1 MGIPGLLQFISEAS
15 ESVNVKKYKG
25 QTVAVDTYCWLH
37 KGAFSCAEK
46 LAKGEPTDQ
55 YVTYCMKFVDM
66 LLTSGVKPI
75 LVFDGCNLP
84 SKQEV
89 EKSRRE
95 RRQMNLQ
102 KGKQL
107 LREGKLSEARE
118 CFTRCINVTPTMAHD
133 VIKVARARGVDCV
146 VAPYEADSQ
155 LAFLNKSGIA
165 QVVITEDSDL
175 LAFGCKKV
183 LLKMDKFGNGLEID
197 QACLGKCKQL
207 GDMFTEEKF
216 RYMCILSGCDY
227 LASISGI
234 GLAKACKLLKMANNP
249 DIIKVIKKTGQYLK
263 MNVTVPDEYI
273 EGFTRA
279 NNTFL
284 YQLVFDP
291 ISRRLVPLNP
301 YPDDM
306 DPKTLSYA
314 GHHIGDKDAFQIALG
329 NVDINNMEMIDDY
342 NPDTAKPVKP
352 KSRGWNDWSAPCELS
367 IWSRGYLPTGSL
379 LKSFQSQS
387 KMEASPEKPSTK
399 GLAKVISTKGLKLPS
414 RENLAKRTREENGI
428 SETDLLSQYSFS
440 CMKRFKKEEA
450 EVPLST
456 KSPGQGTGSMT
467 GTSSPVE
474 SVSPSA
480 GKPGSQPMVRN
491 RFATLLQR
499 RNQEEGA
506 TGVPG
511 TQSRFFSNSSSSG
524 GSAVKQESAV
534 KSEELLVPEKGN
546 SSQSNE
552 TPDLLT
558 LIDTDNKEEESRTPA
573 VTSLI
578 PQSSPSPPSGRGTG
592 VFGWSGSLAV
602 KAEARS
608 SSGIFSLQQFHRM
621 KDSSPYWGKP
631 HTEPSALLNK
641 LSEEDCPCQEA
652 EESDND
658 DHPRSERGSF
668 PQSQGTGY
676 PSRDSLSSSGVPL
689 FSQTSQRKMDFIEIR
704 SCQESNASEHASC
717 SPELNEKRH
726 SGTRTKVSGLLR
738 VSPAGSGKTSK
749 IKLSG
754 PAKASG
760 LSKRSSQKKKVGVSD
775 ENQPAL
781 QVTIRDLWKNF
792 GFKKGKE
799 KISPLKK
806 AEPMSPVKNNCQAL
820 SPNTDEDIFNNPE
833 CLNVQRAILC

>member
-46 LAKGEPTDQ
+46 LVKGEPTDQ

-118 CFTRCINVTPTMAHD
+118 RFTRCINVTPAMAHD
-133 VIKVARARGVDCV
+133 VIKVARARGVDCI

-165 QVVITEDSDL
+165 QAVITEDSDL
-175 LAFGCKKV
+175 LTFGCKKV
-183 LLKMDKFGNGLEID
+183 LLKMDTFGNGLEID

-207 GDMFTEEKF
+207 GDVFNEEKF
-216 RYMCILSGCDY
+216 RYMCILAGCDY

-249 DIIKVIKKTGQYLK
+249 DIIKVIKKIGQYLK

-314 GHHIGDKDAFQIALG
+314 GHHIGDNDAFQIALG
-329 NVDINNMEMIDDY
+329 NVDINNMERIDDY
-342 NPDTAKPVKP
+342 NPDAVKPVKP
-352 KSRGWNDWSAPCELS
+352 KSRGWNDCAPRELS

-387 KMEASPEKPSTK
+387 KTEASPEKPSTK
-399 GLAKVISTKGLKLPS
+399 RLAEVINTKGIKLPS
-414 RENLAKRTREENGI
+414 WEKLAKRTREENGI

-440 CMKRFKKEEA
+440 GMKRFKKEESD
-450 EVPLST
+450 VPLST
-456 KSPGQGTGSMT
+456 KSPGQGRGYVTR
-467 GTSSPVE
+467 TSSPVD

-491 RFATLLQR
+491 GFATLLQR
-499 RNQEEGA
+499 RNQEEGV
-506 TGVPG
+506 TEMPG
-511 TQSRFFSNSSSSG
+511 TQSRFFSNSGSSG
-524 GSAVKQESAV
+524 DSAVKKDSAV
-534 KSEELLVPEKGN
+534 KSEDLLVQEKRN
-546 SSQSNE
+546 SSHSNV
-552 TPDLLT
+552 TRDLLT
-558 LIDTDNKEEESRTPA
+558 MIDIDIKEEESRTPA
-573 VTSLI
+573 VISLS
-578 PQSSPSPPSGRGTG
+578 PQSSQSSSPSGRGMG
-592 VFGWSGSLAV
+592 VFGWSGSIAV
-602 KAEARS
+602 KAEACS
-608 SSGIFSLQQFHRM
+608 SCGTSSLQQFHRK

-631 HTEPSALLNK
+631 CPEPSTLLNK
-641 LSEEDCPCQEA
+641 LNEEDHPCHEA

-658 DHPRSERGSF
+658 DHPRSERGNS

-676 PSRDSLSSSGVPL
+676 PSWDSLSSSGVSP
-689 FSQTSQRKMDFIEIR
+689 FSQTSQRKMNFIEIK
-704 SCQESNASEHASC
+704 SSPESNASEHASC
-717 SPELNEKRH
+717 SPELNEKKQ
-726 SGTRTKVSGLLR
+726 SSTRTKVSGLFR
-738 VSPAGSGKTSK
+738 VSPAGSGK

-760 LSKRSSQKKKVGVSD
+760 LSKRSSQKKKVRVND
-775 ENQPAL
+775 ENKPGL
-781 QVTIRDLWKNF
+781 QVTIHDLWKNF

-799 KISPLKK
+799 KMSPSKK
-806 AEPMSPVKNNCQAL
+806 AEPMFPVKDSSQAL
-820 SPNTDEDIFNNPE
+820 TPDI
-833 CLNVQRAILC
+833 LTQSL

>member
-1 MGIPGLLQFISEAS
+1 MGIPGLLQFINEAS

-55 YVTYCMKFVDM
+55 
-66 LLTSGVKPI
+66 
-75 LVFDGCNLP
+75 
-84 SKQEV
+84 
-89 EKSRRE
+89 

-118 CFTRCINVTPTMAHD
+118 RFTRCINVARARGVDCVVAPYEAD
-133 VIKVARARGVDCV
+133 SQLAFLNKSGIAQVVITEDSDLLAFGCKKVARARGVDCV

-314 GHHIGDKDAFQIALG
+314 GQYPLKCNLCGYFS
-329 NVDINNMEMIDDY
+329 INILY
-342 NPDTAKPVKP
+342 NFSSKNPSFAVQLNIYLQPVKT
-352 KSRGWNDWSAPCELS
+352 KSRGWNDWSAPRELS

-387 KMEASPEKPSTK
+387 KMEASPEKPSTT
-399 GLAKVISTKGLKLPS
+399 GQAKVISTKRLKLPS
-414 RENLAKRTREENGI
+414 REKLAKRTREENGI
-428 SETDLLSQYSFS
+428 SEKDLLSQYSFS

-534 KSEELLVPEKGN
+534 KSEDLLVPEKGN

-573 VTSLI
+573 VSSLI
-578 PQSSPSPPSGRGTG
+578 PQSSPSPSPSGRGTG

-608 SSGIFSLQQFHRM
+608 FSGISSLQQFHRM

-658 DHPRSERGSF
+658 DHPRSERGSS

-676 PSRDSLSSSGVPL
+676 PSRDSLSSSGVPR
-689 FSQTSQRKMDFIEIR
+689 FSQTSQRKMDFI
-704 SCQESNASEHASC
+704 
-717 SPELNEKRH
+717 
-726 SGTRTKVSGLLR
+726 VSGLLR

-792 GFKKGKE
+792 GFKK
-799 KISPLKK
+799 
-806 AEPMSPVKNNCQAL
+806 
-820 SPNTDEDIFNNPE
+820 
-833 CLNVQRAILC
+833 

>member
-1 MGIPGLLQFISEAS
+1 MGISGLLQFINEAS

-75 LVFDGCNLP
+75 LIFDGCNLP

-95 RRQMNLQ
+95 RRQANLQ

-107 LREGKLSEARE
+107 LRDGRLSEARE
-118 CFTRCINVTPTMAHD
+118 CFTRCINVTPVMAHD
-133 VIKVARARGVDCV
+133 VIKASAFLFIARGVDCV
-146 VAPYEADSQ
+146 VAPYEADAQ

-207 GDMFTEEKF
+207 GDVFTEEKF

-227 LASISGI
+227 LASIPGI

-249 DIIKVIKKTGQYLK
+249 DIIKVIKKIGQYLK
-263 MNVTVPDEYI
+263 MSVTVPDEYI

-291 ISRRLVPLNP
+291 ITRRLVPLNP
-301 YPDDM
+301 YPDDI
-306 DPKTLSYA
+306 DPKSLSYA

-329 NVDINNMEMIDDY
+329 NVNINNMERIDDY

-352 KSRGWNDWSAPCELS
+352 KSRGWNDRSAPCELS
-367 IWSRGYLPTGSL
+367 IWSQGYSPAGSL
-379 LKSFQSQS
+379 LTSFQSQS
-387 KMEASPEKPSTK
+387 KTEVSPEKASTK
-399 GLAKVISTKGLKLPS
+399 GLAKVISTKGIKLPS
-414 RENLAKRTREENGI
+414 REKLAKRAREENGI

-440 CMKRFKKEEA
+440 GTKRFKKEEA
-450 EVPLST
+450 EVPQSSE
-456 KSPGQGTGSMT
+456 SPGQGTGK
-467 GTSSPVE
+467 SPRVE
-474 SVSPSA
+474 NVCPSA
-480 GKPGSQPMVRN
+480 EKLGSQPRVRN

-499 RNQEEGA
+499 RNQEEGD
-506 TGVPG
+506 TDVPV
-511 TQSRFFSNSSSSG
+511 TRSRFFCNSSSSG
-524 GSAVKQESAV
+524 DSGVKQESAV
-534 KSEELLVPEKGN
+534 KSKMGD

-558 LIDTDNKEEESRTPA
+558 LIDIDSKETESRKPGLA
-573 VTSLI
+573 
-578 PQSSPSPPSGRGTG
+578 SPSPQSFPSSPSGRGTG
-592 VFGWSGSLAV
+592 ILGWSGSLAE
-602 KAEARS
+602 KAEACS
-608 SSGIFSLQQFHRM
+608 FSGISSLQQFHRN

-631 HTEPSALLNK
+631 HPEPSALLNK
-641 LSEEDCPCQEA
+641 LSEEDHPCQKA
-652 EESDND
+652 EESDKE
-658 DHPRSERGSF
+658 DHPRSGGSS
-668 PQSQGTGY
+668 PHWRKRLTY
-676 PSRDSLSSSGVPL
+676 LLSL
-689 FSQTSQRKMDFIEIR
+689 FQ
-704 SCQESNASEHASC
+704 
-717 SPELNEKRH
+717 
-726 SGTRTKVSGLLR
+726 VSGLLR
-738 VSPAGSGKTSK
+738 DSPSCSEKTSK

-754 PAKASG
+754 PANASG
-760 LSKRSSQKKKVGVSD
+760 LSKRSSQKKKARVND
-775 ENQPAL
+775 ENKPGL
-781 QVTIRDLWKNF
+781 QVTISDLWKNF
-792 GFKKGKE
+792 RFKK
-799 KISPLKK
+799 
-806 AEPMSPVKNNCQAL
+806 
-820 SPNTDEDIFNNPE
+820 
-833 CLNVQRAILC
+833 

>member
-1 MGIPGLLQFISEAS
+1 MGISGLLQFINEAS

-46 LAKGEPTDQ
+46 LAKGEPTHQ

-75 LVFDGCNLP
+75 LIFDGCNLP
-84 SKQEV
+84 SKKEV

-95 RRQMNLQ
+95 RRQANLQ

-107 LREGKLSEARE
+107 LREGRLSEARD
-118 CFTRCINVTPTMAHD
+118 CFTRCVNVTPAMAHD
-133 VIKVARARGVDCV
+133 VIKAARARGVDCI
-146 VAPYEADSQ
+146 VAPYEADAQ

-207 GDMFTEEKF
+207 GDVFTEEKF

-227 LASISGI
+227 LASIPGI

-249 DIIKVIKKTGQYLK
+249 DIIKVIKKIGQYLK
-263 MNVTVPDEYI
+263 MSVTVPDEYI

-301 YPDDM
+301 YPDDI
-306 DPKTLSYA
+306 DPKSLSYA

-329 NVDINNMEMIDDY
+329 NVDINNMERIDDY
-342 NPDTAKPVKP
+342 NPDTAKPVKS
-352 KSRGWNDWSAPCELS
+352 KSRGWNDRSAPCELS
-367 IWSRGYLPTGSL
+367 VWSRGYTPAGSL

-387 KMEASPEKPSTK
+387 KTEASPEKPSTK
-399 GLAKVISTKGLKLPS
+399 GLAKVISTKGIKLPS
-414 RENLAKRTREENGI
+414 REKLAKRAREENGI

-440 CMKRFKKEEA
+440 GTKRFKKEEA
-450 EVPLST
+450 EVPQS
-456 KSPGQGTGSMT
+456 SERPGQGTGK
-467 GTSSPVE
+467 SPRVE
-474 SVSPSA
+474 NASPSA
-480 GKPGSQPMVRN
+480 EKPGSQPRVRN

-499 RNQEEGA
+499 RNQEEGD
-506 TGVPG
+506 TEVPV
-511 TQSRFFSNSSSSG
+511 TRSRFFSNSSSSG
-524 GSAVKQESAV
+524 DSAVKQESAV
-534 KSEELLVPEKGN
+534 KSKKGDF
-546 SSQSNE
+546 SQSE

-558 LIDTDNKEEESRTPA
+558 LIDTDNKETESRKPGL
-573 VTSLI
+573 TSPS
-578 PQSSPSPPSGRGTG
+578 PQSSPSPSPSGRGTG
-592 VFGWSGSLAV
+592 IFGWSGSLAE
-602 KAEARS
+602 KAEALS
-608 SSGIFSLQQFHRM
+608 SCGISSLQQFHRK

-631 HTEPSALLNK
+631 QREPSALLNK
-641 LSEEDCPCQEA
+641 LSEEDRPCQEA
-652 EESDND
+652 EESDNE
-658 DHPRSERGSF
+658 DHPRSEGGSS
-668 PQSQGTGY
+668 PQSQGTVCL
-676 PSRDSLSSSGVPL
+676 SQDSLTSSGEPP
-689 FSQTSQRKMDFIEIR
+689 FSQISQRNTDFIEIKSR
-704 SCQESNASEHASC
+704 KELNASEHAIC
-717 SPELNEKRH
+717 SPELNIKK
-726 SGTRTKVSGLLR
+726 STGTRIKVSGLLR
-738 VSPAGSGKTSK
+738 DSPAGSEKTSK

-760 LSKRSSQKKKVGVSD
+760 LSKRSSQKKKVGVND
-775 ENQPAL
+775 ENKPGL
-781 QVTIRDLWKNF
+781 QVTISDLWKNF
-792 GFKKGKE
+792 GFKKEKE
-799 KISPLKK
+799 RVSPAKK
-806 AEPMSPVKNNCQAL
+806 AEPMSPVKDNIQAL
-820 SPNTDEDIFNNPE
+820 TPDTDKDIFNNPE
-833 CLNVQRAILC
+833 CSHVQRAILC

>member
-1 MGIPGLLQFISEAS
+1 MGISGLLQFINEAS

-46 LAKGEPTDQ
+46 LAKGEPTHQ
-55 YVTYCMKFVDM
+55 YVSYCMKFVDM

-75 LVFDGCNLP
+75 LIFDGCNLP
-84 SKQEV
+84 SKKEV

-95 RRQMNLQ
+95 RRQANLQ

-107 LREGKLSEARE
+107 LREGRLSEARE
-118 CFTRCINVTPTMAHD
+118 CFTRCINVTPAMAHD
-133 VIKVARARGVDCV
+133 VIKAARARGVDCV
-146 VAPYEADSQ
+146 VAPYEADAQ

-207 GDMFTEEKF
+207 GDVFTEEKF

-227 LASISGI
+227 LASIPGI

-249 DIIKVIKKTGQYLK
+249 DIIMVIKKIGQYLK
-263 MNVTVPDEYI
+263 MSVTVPDEYI

-291 ISRRLVPLNP
+291 IGRQLVPLNP
-301 YPDDM
+301 YPDDI
-306 DPKTLSYA
+306 DPKSLSYA

-329 NVDINNMEMIDDY
+329 NVDINNMERIDDY

-352 KSRGWNDWSAPCELS
+352 KSRGWNDQSAPCELS
-367 IWSRGYLPTGSL
+367 IWSRGYTPAGSL

-387 KMEASPEKPSTK
+387 KTEASPEKPSTK
-399 GLAKVISTKGLKLPS
+399 GLAKVISTKGIKLPS
-414 RENLAKRTREENGI
+414 REKLTKRAREENGI

-440 CMKRFKKEEA
+440 GTKRFKKEEA
-450 EVPLST
+450 EVPQSSE
-456 KSPGQGTGSMT
+456 SPGQGTGK
-467 GTSSPVE
+467 SPRVE
-474 SVSPSA
+474 NASPSA
-480 GKPGSQPMVRN
+480 EKPGSQPRVRN

-499 RNQEEGA
+499 RNQEEGD
-506 TGVPG
+506 TEVPV
-511 TQSRFFSNSSSSG
+511 TRSRFFSNSSSSG
-524 GSAVKQESAV
+524 DSAVKQESAV
-534 KSEELLVPEKGN
+534 KSKKGDF
-546 SSQSNE
+546 SPSE

-558 LIDTDNKEEESRTPA
+558 LIDTDNKEAESRKPG
-573 VTSLI
+573 L
-578 PQSSPSPPSGRGTG
+578 PSPSPQRSPSPSPSGRGTG
-592 VFGWSGSLAV
+592 IFGWSGSLAE
-602 KAEARS
+602 KTEARS
-608 SSGIFSLQQFHRM
+608 SCGISSLQQFHRK

-631 HTEPSALLNK
+631 HPEPSALLNK
-641 LSEEDCPCQEA
+641 LSEEDRPCQEA
-652 EESDND
+652 EESDNE
-658 DHPRSERGSF
+658 DHPRSEGGSA
-668 PQSQGTGY
+668 PQSQGTVCLSQG
-676 PSRDSLSSSGVPL
+676 SLTSSGEPP
-689 FSQTSQRKMDFIEIR
+689 FSQISQRNTDFIEIK
-704 SCQESNASEHASC
+704 SSQELNASEHASC
-717 SPELNEKRH
+717 SPELNEKK
-726 SGTRTKVSGLLR
+726 STGTRTRVSGLLR
-738 VSPAGSGKTSK
+738 DSPAGSEKTSK

-760 LSKRSSQKKKVGVSD
+760 LSKRSSQKKKVGVND
-775 ENQPAL
+775 ENRPGL
-781 QVTIRDLWKNF
+781 QVTISDLWKNF

-799 KISPLKK
+799 KVSPDKK
-806 AEPMSPVKNNCQAL
+806 AEPMSPVKDNIQAL
-820 SPNTDEDIFNNPE
+820 TPDTDKDIFNNPE
-833 CLNVQRAILC
+833 CSHVQRAILC